1 MEKKPSWD
9 DIPSLHL
16 ELDEE
21 PTDAAS
27 FEKRAYPRLSTKEV
41 QEMFRKK
48 VGVLYVHVALKKGQL
63 KQKGLLRDI
72 NHTGMSFIMPAHPLK
87 QGEIIRIGTVFNQF
101 VFKTKAEVRWR
112 TNDQVGVK
120 FIDPKKEDVSYLS
133 ELYAA
138 KILNKIK

>member
-9 DIPSLHL
+9 DIPSLQL
-16 ELDEE
+16 ELDQD
-21 PTDAAS
+21 PVDATS
-27 FEKRAYPRLSTKEV
+27 SEKRAYPRLSTQEV
-41 QEMFRKK
+41 QEMFREK
-48 VGVLYVHVALKKGQL
+48 VGVLFVHVAVKKRQL
-63 KQKGLLRDI
+63 KQKGVLRDI
-72 NHTGMSFIMPAHPLK
+72 NHTGMSFIMPAHPMK
-87 QGEIIRIGTVFNQF
+87 KGEIIRIGTVFNQF

-120 FIDPKKEDVSYLS
+120 FIDPKKDDVTYLS